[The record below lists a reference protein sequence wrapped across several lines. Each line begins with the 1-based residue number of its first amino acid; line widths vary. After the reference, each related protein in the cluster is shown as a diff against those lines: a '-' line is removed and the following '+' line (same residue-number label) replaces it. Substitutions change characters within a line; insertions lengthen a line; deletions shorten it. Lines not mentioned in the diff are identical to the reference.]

1 VGILDDNVMTEV
13 KDQISA
19 GVRSFLGSVIGCSLE
34 AYGFSRCK
42 ISFAPWNS
50 VTPTGPKL
58 REYDDR
64 LLPTSPCSPHAEWRP
79 RGLWGWAGRACRV
92 QFHKRSGIPVVF
104 QVPWGKDK

>member
-1 VGILDDNVMTEV
+1 MGINDDNVMTEV

-19 GVRSFLGSVIGCSLE
+19 DVRSFLGSVIGRSLE

-42 ISFAPWNS
+42 FSCSMGQS

-64 LLPTSPCSPHAEWRP
+64 L
-79 RGLWGWAGRACRV
+79 
-92 QFHKRSGIPVVF
+92 
-104 QVPWGKDK
+104 